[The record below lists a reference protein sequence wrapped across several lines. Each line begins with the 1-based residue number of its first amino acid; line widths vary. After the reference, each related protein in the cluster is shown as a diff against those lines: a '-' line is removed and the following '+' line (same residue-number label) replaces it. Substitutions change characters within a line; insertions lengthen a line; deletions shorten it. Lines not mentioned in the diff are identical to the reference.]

1 MLMESNEKIGM
12 TLKEKEAMEHLVDFW
27 NAYLALP
34 DSKGTETTR
43 TVCDAVHIIQGVM
56 AIRVARRAN
65 PEIWN

>member
-1 MLMESNEKIGM
+1 MSEQASNVGM
-12 TLKEKEAMEHLVDFW
+12 TPKEKEAMEHLVDFW